1 MKVFARLFGNIKLT
15 FAIAALAIGSI
26 AVAIAAV
33 VVSLTMNLNAS
44 VEADAR
50 NEVGNAL
57 RISSEI
63 LRVNLPSLEVVT
75 NEEGHIETLTIRRM
89 PRFRS
94 HGVIDAIAGV
104 TGDEAALYVYDL
116 ETNPDLVGGT
126 TSIIKAE
133 GERALDTIVA
143 GSPLFETLM
152 AGTPVRGEA
161 VIEGVAYYTHYQ
173 PIVDPEGPVLGV
185 LFVGVEKAPI
195 TAIATDSL
203 NLLLAVGGVAL
214 LAISGVAL
222 LVSRALTRPIP
233 RLSGVMSAI
242 AEGELETQVP
252 YTGRRNEIGTMARAV
267 EVFRQNSARVIELG
281 HQQVAADDASR
292 AERGQMMAEL
302 QAAFGQVVD
311 SAIDGDFSH
320 RVERRFDDEELN
332 SLAHGINTL
341 VATVENGLAETSSV
355 LGAMARS
362 DLTQTVAGDYRGAF
376 AQLQAD
382 TNAVAENLASV
393 MGQLRDTS
401 RALKAATGELL
412 SGANDLSERTTRQAA
427 TIEETSAAME
437 QLAATVLSNAER
449 AKQANVNASQVTQT
463 AEESGSVMAEA
474 TDAMTRIS
482 ASSGKISNIIGMI
495 DDIAFQTNLL
505 ALNASVEAARAGEAG
520 KGFAVVAI
528 EVRRLAQ
535 SAAEASGEVKVL
547 IEQSATEVSGGSRLV
562 ADAATRLGT
571 MLEQARA
578 SNALMES
585 IARESRDQASA
596 IEEVNTAVR
605 TLDEMTQHNAALVE
619 QTNAAIAQT
628 EGQASELDD
637 IVDVFTIERAHKRSA
652 DHREAPEGR
661 AA

>member
-1 MKVFARLFGNIKLT
+1 MKAFARLLGNIKLT

-44 VEADAR
+44 VEADAS
-50 NEVGNAL
+50 NEVGSAL
-57 RISSEI
+57 RISAEI
-63 LRVNLPSLEVVT
+63 LRVNLPSLESVT
-75 NEEGHIETLTIRRM
+75 DEAGHVETLTIGRM

-94 HGVIDAIAGV
+94 HDVIDAISGV
-104 TGDEAALYVYDL
+104 TGDATTLYVYDA
-116 ETNPDLVGGT
+116 ETSPDLVAGT
-126 TSIIKAE
+126 TSIVRAD
-133 GERALDTIVA
+133 GERALDTIAA

-195 TAIATDSL
+195 TAVATDSL
-203 NLLLAVGGVAL
+203 NLLLVVGGVAL
-214 LAISGVAL
+214 VVIAAIAL
-222 LVSRALTRPIP
+222 LVSRMLTRPIP
-233 RLSGVMSAI
+233 RLTGVMNAI
-242 AEGELETQVP
+242 AEGELETRVP

-281 HQQVAADDASR
+281 EEQVAADAATRSQR
-292 AERGQMMAEL
+292 AHMMSEL
-302 QAAFGQVVD
+302 QAAFGHVVER
-311 SAIDGDFSH
+311 AIDGDFSQ

-332 SLAHGINTL
+332 TLARGINTL

-355 LGAMARS
+355 LGAIARS
-362 DLTQTVAGDYRGAF
+362 DLTRSVAGDYRGAF
-376 AQLQAD
+376 ARLQAD
-382 TNAVAENLASV
+382 TNAVAENLAAV

-412 SGANDLSERTTRQAA
+412 SGASDLSERTTRQAA

-437 QLAATVLSNAER
+437 QLAETVLGNAER
-449 AKQANVNASQVTQT
+449 AGQANLNAGRVTQT
-463 AEESGSVMAEA
+463 AEESGAVMEQA
-474 TDAMTRIS
+474 TQAMHRIS
-482 ASSGKISNIIGMI
+482 TSSGKISAIIGMI

-505 ALNASVEAARAGEAG
+505 ALNASVEAARAGDAG
-520 KGFAVVAI
+520 KGFAVVAV

-535 SAAEASGEVKVL
+535 SAASASGDVKAL
-547 IEQSATEVSGGSRLV
+547 IDQSANEVSGGSKLV
-562 ADAATRLGT
+562 ADAAARLAA

-578 SNALMES
+578 SNALMDT

-596 IEEVNTAVR
+596 IEEVNAAVR

-628 EGQASELDD
+628 EEQASELDE
-637 IVDVFTIERAHKRSA
+637 IVDVFTLSRRSGHEDEQRRMA
-652 DHREAPEGR
+652 SR